1 MSGGFHNKKVT
12 GTELTAGEL
21 LWVQTGTAGV
31 LLLAE
36 QGSSPAATPGYGKVY
51 VKTDGNIYYLDEN
64 GVETQLNGGG
74 SGVTVETP
82 AGAVNAVNATFTP
95 SAEPQWIVADGITY
109 YDGAGYTY
117 SVPNVV
123 LDVPPSQ
130 YIRAI
135 L

>member
-1 MSGGFHNKKVT
+1 MSGFRNKEDT
-12 GTELTAGEL
+12 GTELTAAEL

-36 QGSSPAATPGYGKVY
+36 QGSSPAATSGYGKVY

-64 GVETQLNGGG
+64 GVETQLNTSG

-82 AGAVNAVNATFTP
+82 SGTVNSVNASFTVT
-95 SAEPQWIVADGITY
+95 AEPKWVVSDGITY
-109 YDGAGYTY
+109 FANNGYTY
-117 SVPNVV
+117 AA
-123 LDVPPSQ
+123 LAITMDIAPSA

-135 L
+135 I